1 MCGDEPEGWKMNG
14 DSVETRRFCFERY
27 CAISLALASAPRA
40 RLFNITVRVYFVLV
54 RSTVLKS
61 VVSQFGAKGATWWP
75 LERSARSSW

>member
-1 MCGDEPEGWKMNG
+1 VPKLPSNERWIRGDEPEGWKMNG

-54 RSTVLKS
+54 RSTACFS
-61 VVSQFGAKGATWWP
+61 TTIRQM
-75 LERSARSSW
+75 